1 MVDILKDFLEA
12 EINTKELYD
21 EMVYFI
27 NSYEVRRGEFEGNE
41 YVILKMDREN
51 FIIYPEHEDRKGNLD
66 ISFSMAVY
74 KTDLLRQINKAA
86 RYKGMA

>member
-1 MVDILKDFLEA
+1 MDVLKNFIEA
-12 EINTKELYD
+12 EINTKALYD
-21 EMVYFI
+21 EIIHFI

-51 FIIYPEHEDRKGNLD
+51 FIIYPEHVDREGNLD

-86 RYKGMA
+86 RYKGIA